1 LLAYLVR
8 RLLVMIPMM
17 LIASFLM
24 FVVISFSGDPLA
36 GLKTMQPPPPPE
48 VLHAMAVKLRL
59 DQPLLAI
66 SHFSTDTGCGSPAC
80 SSGISGRAFT
90 ISISVRSS

>member
-1 LLAYLVR
+1 MLAYLVR

-59 DQPLLAI
+59 DQPLL
-66 SHFSTDTGCGSPAC
+66 DRYWMWL
-80 SSGISGRAFT
+80 SGLFVGDFGP
-90 ISISVRSS
+90 SIHNIDIGAELV